1 MLLTMPDGCVSS
13 GCWMSALAS
22 QYEVF
27 QRRYP
32 GDRLLC
38 VFDIDGTILDMRY
51 VIHHVLRAYD
61 RTHGTGHFVMLTP
74 DDVFV
79 HEARIHEFLEESGLT
94 AGERHQVEQWYKR
107 VFWSAE
113 TIRLAHQPFDGVFDV
128 IRWFQ
133 DQPLTAV
140 ALNTGRPE
148 FLRVETLDSL
158 NDMGHAHGVSFQS
171 ELLHMNANGW
181 DGGVNSAK
189 AEGLRRFQDDG
200 YRIFAV
206 VDNEPENIA
215 AMQDADGDAQ
225 ILFLH
230 ADTIFLS
237 EPSVLPRTV
246 GGRDYGLARL
256 LSGYGLSAAA
266 APT

>member
-1 MLLTMPDGCVSS
+1 
-13 GCWMSALAS
+13 MSVLAS
-22 QYEVF
+22 QYGVF

-32 GDRLLC
+32 GDRLLA

-61 RTHGTGHFVMLTP
+61 QQNGTTHFAALEPKH
-74 DDVFV
+74 VFV
-79 HEARIHEFLEESGLT
+79 HEARIRDFLEHRRIPTREMDRI
-94 AGERHQVEQWYKR
+94 ERWYKK

-113 TIRLAHQPFDGVFDV
+113 TIRVAHQAFDGVFEV

-133 DQPLTAV
+133 NQPRTAV

-148 FLRVETLDSL
+148 FLRSETLDSL
-158 NDMGHAHGVSFQS
+158 NSMGSVHGVCFLS
-171 ELLHMNANGW
+171 ELLHMNSNGW
-181 DGGVNSAK
+181 DGGVTSAK
-189 AEGLRRFQDDG
+189 AEGLRRFRDDG

-206 VDNEPENIA
+206 LDNEPENIA
-215 AMQDADGDAQ
+215 AMQDADVEAE

-230 ADTIFLS
+230 ADTNFLS
-237 EPSVLPRTV
+237 EPSFLPRTV
-246 GGRDYGLARL
+246 GGREYGLARL

-266 APT
+266 ASA